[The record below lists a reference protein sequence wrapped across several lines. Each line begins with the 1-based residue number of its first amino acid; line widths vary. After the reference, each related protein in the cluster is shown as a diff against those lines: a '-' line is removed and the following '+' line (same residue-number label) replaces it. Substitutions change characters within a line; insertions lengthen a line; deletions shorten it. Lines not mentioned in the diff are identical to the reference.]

1 MNYQQLSARLLEV
14 AARLPRTILRVS
26 TEAALDGQRYAAE
39 NATVRM
45 RVRTGMLRSSITG
58 RAESDG
64 QNVIVTLSGGGQG
77 RRGPVPYAGVQEFGA
92 TIRPRRGKYLAI
104 PVGPALTRAG
114 VARYVS
120 PRDVPGLRFVRVG
133 NHALL
138 GKPSGRGGKRMTPW
152 FWLVRQ
158 VRIRPK
164 HYLTDARDRVAR
176 ELPESLSAAILAD
189 IAGTP

>member
-1 MNYQQLSARLLEV
+1 MNHQQFVARILSTAQ
-14 AARLPRTILRVS
+14 RLPQIILRVS

-39 NATVRM
+39 NATRRL
-45 RVRTGMLRSSITG
+45 RVRTGMLRASIAG
-58 RAESDG
+58 RAESQG
-64 QNVIVTLSGGGQG
+64 QDVIVTLAGGGMGQ
-77 RRGPVPYAGVQEFGA
+77 RGPVPYAGVQEFGG

-120 PRDVPGLRFVRVG
+120 PRDVPDLRFVRVG
-133 NHALL
+133 QHALL
-138 GKPSGRGGKRMTPW
+138 AKPSGRGGKRLTPW

-176 ELPESLSAAILAD
+176 ELPDSLSAAILAD